1 MILGATEDAFKSVTR
16 LNLILIALV
25 IIGLDWWTKY
35 LVQTRM
41 ALHQTIPLPVDFVQL
56 TYVHNYGGAFGIF
69 AHQRL
74 FFVLAAAVAIG
85 GILYFFREISQ
96 LGKLSFWAGALI
108 LGGAIGNLIDRLRWG
123 YVVDFIDLRWW
134 PVFNVADIALT
145 VGVSLMFIE
154 LVWVGAHPPAEE
166 KREGAEEGAKVAEEA
181 PKAEEAT

>member
-41 ALHQTIPLPVDFVQL
+41 ALHQTISLSVDFVQL